1 MAAGG
6 YRWLQG
12 VVRGGTSVSS
22 GHDDPPPPS
31 PGHAGVRL
39 LGPGHRGSQPHL
51 QVRGPLR
58 WGQVWTF
65 FYTFYLD
72 LLLGAKH
79 KVLIFLYEDKMSCQS
94 YHSRNLNIFGCGWSE
109 LLKVASCNIL
119 RGK

>member
-12 VVRGGTSVSS
+12 VVRGTSVPS
-22 GHDDPPPPS
+22 GHDDPPPPP
-31 PGHAGVRL
+31 PGNSGVRH

-79 KVLIFLYEDKMSCQS
+79 KVLIFYMKIKCHANHTTVETLTFSAVGGV
-94 YHSRNLNIFGCGWSE
+94 NF
-109 LLKVASCNIL
+109 
-119 RGK
+119 